1 MFRNFISLLLI
12 LMIIFGDYKLNKA
25 ECFIFYFLGLCY
37 ILGNFGFYFIEK
49 YPNNRFWN
57 FIIWGGH
64 YWHEF
69 PVTIVIMLSLLA
81 YAVLRTH

>member
-1 MFRNFISLLLI
+1 MFRNLITLLLI

-25 ECFIFYFLGLCY
+25 ECFIFYFLGFSY
-37 ILGNFGFYFIEK
+37 ILGNYGIYLLQK
-49 YPNNRFWN
+49 YPKSKFWN

-69 PVTIVIMLSLLA
+69 PVTIVIMLSLLV
-81 YAVLRTH
+81 YMVLRKH